1 MRIRGDKITYM
12 NEETVVA
19 CYRLDGTLKK
29 VYSSAFDASKKM
41 HISRGSIY
49 DCIKGRKKSFHGYM
63 WRRFPIDE
71 DVPLKIEPYCIPT
84 KESAIRVSQ
93 YTFSGELVETFSS
106 ISEAAKKLKVNIS
119 AIGKCVRGEFKS
131 IKGYFFIKEGDTNR
145 LNFLMNNN
153 TYFYKEIHQLDLDGK
168 TVKKYPSIQEASKA
182 TGIAPRTI
190 GQSIRKHSKTQGHYW
205 VGIK

>member
-1 MRIRGDKITYM
+1 M

-29 VYSSAFDASKKM
+29 VYSSAFVAAKSMK
-41 HISRGSIY
+41 ISRGSIY
-49 DCIKGRKKSFHGYM
+49 DCIKGRKKSFHNYM
-63 WRRFPIDE
+63 WRRYSTDE
-71 DVPLKIEPYCIPT
+71 KVPERIEPY
-84 KESAIRVSQ
+84 SATTPNSSVRVSQ

-119 AIGKCVRGEFKS
+119 AIGKCIRGEFKS

-145 LNFLMNNN
+145 LIFLMNNN

-182 TGIAPRTI
+182 TGIASRTI